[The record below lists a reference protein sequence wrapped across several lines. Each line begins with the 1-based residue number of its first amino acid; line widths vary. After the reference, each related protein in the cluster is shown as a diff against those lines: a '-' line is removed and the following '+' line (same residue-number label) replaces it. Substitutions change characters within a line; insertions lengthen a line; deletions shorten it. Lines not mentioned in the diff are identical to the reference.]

1 MSLKNTVIKY
11 TAALTSGLLM
21 TIILTIG
28 FICKRSQFQVKK
40 RNVPPRVLTDP
51 ALWKHGH
58 LSLRVSTSKY
68 LHIDFSTFI
77 RINKTFGEL
86 TEI

>member
-1 MSLKNTVIKY
+1 MSLKDTAIKY
-11 TAALTSGLLM
+11 TAALISGFLV

-28 FICKRSQFQVKK
+28 FVCKRSQFQVKK
-40 RNVPPRVLTDP
+40 RDVRPRVLTDS

-68 LHIDFSTFI
+68 LHMYFSTFVGI
-77 RINKTFGEL
+77 M
-86 TEI
+86 